1 MRNYFKDLNK
11 FELILWVVS
20 VVVVILSFAF
30 SQSGDYLTLIASLV
44 GVTALI
50 FLAKGYVIGQVLI
63 IVFSIF
69 YGVISFFCRYYGEM
83 ITYVFMTAPIA
94 LMALISWIKHPF
106 KETKEVE
113 VKRICKKDVAVMC
126 VLAIIVTTVFY
137 FILDFFNTANIF
149 FSTIS
154 VTTSFLACYL
164 TYLRSP
170 FYALG
175 YAANDVVLIILWVL
189 ASLKDISYVPMIF
202 CFVMFFVNDM
212 YGFFNWRKME
222 KRQKAT

>member
-11 FELILWVVS
+11 FELVLWIVS
-20 VVVVILSFAF
+20 VVVVVLSFVF
-30 SQSGDYLTLIASLV
+30 SQSTDYLTLVASLI

-50 FLAKGYVIGQVLI
+50 FLAKGFVIGQVLI
-63 IVFSIF
+63 IVFSAF

-113 VKRICKKDVAVMC
+113 VNRIHRKDVAVMC
-126 VLAIIVTTVFY
+126 ALTIIVTVLFY
-137 FILDFFNTANIF
+137 FILAFFNTANIF
-149 FSTIS
+149 FSTLS

-175 YAANDVVLIILWVL
+175 YAANDIVLIILWVL
-189 ASLKDISYVPMIF
+189 ASLKDVSYVPMIF
-202 CFVMFFVNDM
+202 CFVMFFINDM
-212 YGFFNWRKME
+212 YGFFNWRRME
-222 KRQKAT
+222 KRQKDA